1 MWLSVFKRSF
11 ERDILFFSQNT
22 YHVVKNENILENFIH
37 LLLRS
42 SNLFTIN
49 LFTKN
54 IWNHQVSYNND
65 LQRGY
70 IEIHWIEGQSFH
82 GKCYTLLKDLSKAF
96 ECTSHVLII
105 AKLYSYG
112 FTLPALNIMNNH
124 LTNRKQRTKINKAF
138 SSWKDIICGVHQK
151 SILALHKNEV
161 SCKGFLQ

>member
-1 MWLSVFKRSF
+1 M
-11 ERDILFFSQNT
+11 
-22 YHVVKNENILENFIH
+22 
-37 LLLRS
+37 
-42 SNLFTIN
+42 
-49 LFTKN
+49 
-54 IWNHQVSYNND
+54 
-65 LQRGY
+65 
-70 IEIHWIEGQSFH
+70 EGQSFH